1 MSATIHIELTRV
13 VDGPDLLAALAARGL
28 AGELVEE
35 DRVAVR
41 VGDADVDAHRL
52 QSVVSHALDEWVTDH
67 ELPFVP
73 TRLGDD
79 AYVLRPPAG

>member
-1 MSATIHIELTRV
+1 MSATVHVELTRV
-13 VDGPDLLAALAARGL
+13 VDGPDLLEALAARGL

-41 VGDADVDAHRL
+41 AGGGDVDAQRL
-52 QSVVSHALDEWVTDH
+52 RSVVSHALDEWVTDR

-73 TRLGDD
+73 TRLSDD